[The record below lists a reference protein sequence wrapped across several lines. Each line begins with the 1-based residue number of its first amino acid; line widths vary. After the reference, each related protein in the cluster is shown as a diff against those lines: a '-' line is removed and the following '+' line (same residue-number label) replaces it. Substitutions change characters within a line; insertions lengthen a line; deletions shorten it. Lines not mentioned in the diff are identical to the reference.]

1 MVSGSGLGREAQGVE
16 GAVARRGVV
25 SRKKVRG
32 VSRLCICSFCGL
44 MGMMPGITRC
54 WSVCRAPRGLCGR
67 RSLRSGRR
75 RGSGSGMWRCIK

>member
-32 VSRLCICSFCGL
+32 DSRLRICSFCGL
-44 MGMMPGITRC
+44 
-54 WSVCRAPRGLCGR
+54 
-67 RSLRSGRR
+67 
-75 RGSGSGMWRCIK
+75 K